1 MEKTEQTKK
10 RRPWRAAALV
20 VLALGLLFLWI
31 FVWFVG
37 GAIAG
42 LINEIIKL
50 GGKWCFKEVSA
61 A

>member
-1 MEKTEQTKK
+1 MVVLG
-10 RRPWRAAALV
+10 AALV